1 MVGVITTR
9 EALKLA
15 QDAGMDLVEISPN
28 ADPPVCR
35 IMDFGKF
42 KYQESLKEKQARK
55 HQHSVIVKEMKF
67 HANVGDHDYQTKVG
81 HTRGFL
87 EKGFKVK
94 ISLTFRG
101 RENAHRELGFE
112 IVNRVLK
119 DCGDVSV
126 VEMAPRMMGHSIV
139 AMLGASKYA
148 EHSAHPAQK
157 APSAHPARAA
167 EPVSAPVVAA
177 PAVAAGPEKTE
188 IKKLDEPAA
197 LV

>member
-1 MVGVITTR
+1 MLGVITTR

-15 QDAGMDLVEISPN
+15 QDEGLDLVEVSPN

-42 KYQESLKEKQARK
+42 KYQESLREKQARK
-55 HQHSVIVKEMKF
+55 HQHSVVVKEMKF
-67 HANVGDHDYQTKVG
+67 HANVGEHDYETKVT
-81 HTRGFL
+81 HTRDFL

-112 IVNRVLK
+112 VINHVLK
-119 DCGDVSV
+119 DCDDVAV
-126 VEMAPRMMGHSIV
+126 VEMVPRMMGHSIV
-139 AMLGASKYA
+139 ALLGAKRHTPA
-148 EHSAHPAQK
+148 EQPAH
-157 APSAHPARAA
+157 
-167 EPVSAPVVAA
+167 AA
-177 PAVAAGPEKTE
+177 PKKTDIKPPSVPQADVAPEKTE
-188 IKKLDEPAA
+188 IKKLDEQKS

>member
-9 EALKLA
+9 EALKIA
-15 QDAGMDLVEISPN
+15 QDEGLDLVEVSPN

-55 HQHSVIVKEMKF
+55 HQHSVVVKEMKF
-67 HANVGDHDYQTKVG
+67 HANVGEHDYRTKIN
-81 HTRGFL
+81 HTRDFL
-87 EKGFKVK
+87 QKGCKVK

-112 IVNRVLK
+112 VVNHVLK
-119 DCGDVSV
+119 DCEDVGV

-139 AMLGASKYA
+139 AMLGGKRLGVSGQ
-148 EHSAHPAQK
+148 PA
-157 APSAHPARAA
+157 A
-167 EPVSAPVVAA
+167 
-177 PAVAAGPEKTE
+177 PEKTE
-188 IKKLDEPAA
+188 IKKLDEQKT
-197 LV
+197 LS